1 MDTNKINDI
10 NNVIKICDESFE
22 IEGDSFAFLNI
33 QNIIEESQNANHV
46 NSDECSICFDV
57 NCDFKD
63 DRIDVN
69 CNDSSLFED
78 KKCLDVQKYFLEINL
93 KKSGENP
100 YSIANNL
107 ILDGCGKY
115 SCDINQFLLDGVK
128 FSPNIYKKGILENIY
143 SINTDRYL
151 EFSLC
156 NILNNHVD
164 FKYEEK
170 ADTSY
175 GFKLSQIIS
184 NLGDLS
190 QVYKNSNINEFG
202 DIEFIQNAVI
212 VSKCNRKHIIFS
224 FKLKNVGNNTSSKI
238 LFKDVLPSNVNIY
251 ENAIF
256 VNGKYINKESISICG
271 RRVVIKFDDLC
282 VGEEINLIMV
292 GSLIKDCDSINC
304 GVISYVDG
312 FKESNGIKVMS
323 IVQILS
329 NIKTLKLKGCN

>member
-10 NNVIKICDESFE
+10 NNVMKICDESFE
-22 IEGDSFAFLNI
+22 IEGDSFTFLNI
-33 QNIIEESQNANHV
+33 QNIMEESQNLNHV

-57 NCDFKD
+57 NCDFKED
-63 DRIDVN
+63 KIDVN
-69 CNDSSLFED
+69 CDDSSLFED
-78 KKCLDVQKYFLEINL
+78 KKCLDIQKYFLEINL

-107 ILDGCGKY
+107 ILDSCGNY
-115 SCDINQFLLDGVK
+115 SCDINQFLLDGMK
-128 FSPNIYKKGILENIY
+128 FFPNIYKKGILENIY
-143 SINTDRYL
+143 SINSDRHL

-156 NILNNHVD
+156 DISNNHVD
-164 FKYEEK
+164 FKDEER

-190 QVYKNSNINEFG
+190 QIDKNLNINELGGIKFT
-202 DIEFIQNAVI
+202 QNAVI
-212 VSKCNRKHIIFS
+212 FSKCNRKHIIFS
-224 FKLKNVGNNTSSKI
+224 FKLKNVGNTTSSKI
-238 LFKDVLPSNVNIY
+238 LFKDVFPRSVNIY
-251 ENAIF
+251 ENSIF

-282 VGEEINLIMV
+282 AGEEIDLIMV
-292 GSLIKDCDSINC
+292 GSFREDCDSINC